1 MTVDRNQLEN
11 DLLEFIRSRHPN
23 SIELTPDTD
32 LLEDSLLDS
41 LLLMDLIFQI
51 EDRYGIRLDSDQI
64 NPSNFRT
71 TSAVASLILGRV
83 SSDPAR

>member
-1 MTVDRNQLEN
+1 MTIDKNKLES
-11 DLLEFIRSRHPN
+11 DLLEFVQSRHPN
-23 SIELTPDTD
+23 LAELTPDTD

-51 EDRYGIRLDSDQI
+51 EDRYGIRLGSDQI

-71 TSAVASLILGRV
+71 AAAIARLILGQMN
-83 SSDPAR
+83 SDPAR

>member
-1 MTVDRNQLEN
+1 MTFDRNQLES
-11 DLLEFIRSRHPN
+11 DVLEFVRSRHPN
-23 SIELTPDTD
+23 FTELTSDTD

-51 EDRYGIRLDSDQI
+51 EDRYGIRLGSDQV

-71 TSAVASLILGRV
+71 TSAVASLILDRLN
-83 SSDPAR
+83 SDPA

>member
-1 MTVDRNQLEN
+1 MTLDRSILE
-11 DLLEFIRSRHPN
+11 DDILQFVRSRIPNHP
-23 SIELTPDTD
+23 ELAKDTD

-51 EDRYGIRLDSDQI
+51 EDRYGIKLASDQI

-71 TSAVASLILGRV
+71 TSTITSLVLAQSNRQ
-83 SSDPAR
+83 PA

>member
-1 MTVDRNQLEN
+1 MSPDRNQLEDN
-11 DLLEFIRSRHPN
+11 ILKFVQSRLPSHPDLAA
-23 SIELTPDTD
+23 DTN

-51 EDRYGIRLDSDQI
+51 EDRYGIRLGSDQI

-71 TSAVASLILGRV
+71 ASTIADLVLAQTKRQ
-83 SSDPAR
+83 PA

>member
-11 DLLEFIRSRHPN
+11 DLLKFVRSRHPN
-23 SIELTPDTD
+23 SPELTSDTD

-51 EDRYGIRLDSDQI
+51 EDRYGIRLGSDQI

-71 TSAVASLILGRV
+71 TSAVASLILDQMN
-83 SSDPAR
+83 SDPA